1 MTDKLLNK
9 VWCQLLSVFPVAV
22 FGAILSAPPA
32 HPAPTAGR
40 SVHQPGT
47 QLGQRPLL
55 STQPSRPR
63 LQSRERPV

>member
-1 MTDKLLNK
+1 M
-9 VWCQLLSVFPVAV
+9 SVLPVAV

-63 LQSRERPV
+63 LQSRERLV